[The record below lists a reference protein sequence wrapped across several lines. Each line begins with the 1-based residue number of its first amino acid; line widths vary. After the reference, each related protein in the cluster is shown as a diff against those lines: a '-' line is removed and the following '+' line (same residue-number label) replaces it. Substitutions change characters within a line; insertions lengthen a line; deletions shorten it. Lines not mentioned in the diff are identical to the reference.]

1 LGGVKGGLPEY
12 ILQSCDNKRYEASR
26 CCVSSGNPP
35 PAIVSVPAIRLPL
48 LCQYWLPPPAIVSVP
63 ASASRYCVSTGNPS
77 PAIVSVPAIRLPLL
91 CQYRQSA
98 SRYCVS
104 TGNPPPAAKFVQQ
117 VTYNIGAIDIMTGS
131 GGLKRAS
138 RYKLVVAKGIC
149 TKKSKFFLW
158 VAAEHCFRTYVA

>member
-1 LGGVKGGLPEY
+1 M
-12 ILQSCDNKRYEASR
+12 R
-26 CCVSSGNPP
+26 P
-35 PAIVSVPAIRLPL
+35 PAVVSVAAIHLPL
-48 LCQYWLPPPAIVSVP
+48 LCQYRQY
-63 ASASRYCVSTGNPS
+63 ASRYCVSTGFRLLLLCQYRLPP